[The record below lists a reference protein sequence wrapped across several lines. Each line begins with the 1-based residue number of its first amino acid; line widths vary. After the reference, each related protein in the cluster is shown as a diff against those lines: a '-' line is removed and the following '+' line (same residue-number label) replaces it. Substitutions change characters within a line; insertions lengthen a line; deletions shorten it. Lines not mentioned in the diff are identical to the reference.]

1 MEEKTLADNAGNG
14 FPDISGVK
22 NTEGLAAEAL
32 RAHEAP
38 AGKVSETDNASSVS
52 VTEPRGGVRHSEG
65 LPEDNSSASDEA
77 DEETLDA
84 EFEALIKGKYRQAY
98 KRRMESTVRRRLKNG
113 RARSIAVS
121 TPSEGERPSVSC
133 EKTESIPETE
143 VAAPIGNTA
152 DASALIEAQRTKNRS
167 RPTENG
173 VGGSVG
179 VVTRINVSALSG
191 SDILGIIHR
200 AGTGEKITFS

>member
-1 MEEKTLADNAGNG
+1 MEEKIADNAVNG

-32 RAHEAP
+32 KSHEAP
-38 AGKVSETDNASSVS
+38 AGKVTETDNASSVS

-65 LPEDNSSASDEA
+65 LPEENSSASDEA

-84 EFEALIKGKYRQAY
+84 EFEALIKGRYRQAY

-143 VAAPIGNTA
+143 VAAPSGNTT
-152 DASALIEAQRTKNRS
+152 DASALIEALRTKNRR

>member
-22 NTEGLAAEAL
+22 NTEGLDAEAL
-32 RAHEAP
+32 KAHEAP
-38 AGKVSETDNASSVS
+38 AGMVSETDDASSVS

-65 LPEDNSSASDEA
+65 LPEESDSASDEA
-77 DEETLDA
+77 DEKTLDA
-84 EFEALIKGKYRQAY
+84 EFEALIKGRYRQAY

-113 RARSIAVS
+113 RARSVAVS
-121 TPSEGERPSVSC
+121 TPSGDESPFVSC
-133 EKTESIPETE
+133 EKTESVSEKE
-143 VAAPIGNTA
+143 VAAPLGNAT
-152 DASALIEAQRTKNRS
+152 DACAIIEALKTKNRS

-191 SDILGIIHR
+191 NDILGIIHR

>member
-1 MEEKTLADNAGNG
+1 MEEKKLADNVGNG

-22 NTEGLAAEAL
+22 NTEELAAEAL
-32 RAHEAP
+32 RSNEVPTDEA
-38 AGKVSETDNASSVS
+38 SETGMARSVS
-52 VTEPRGGVRHSEG
+52 DSDPRDVVRERED
-65 LPEDNSSASDEA
+65 LPDSPEA
-77 DEETLDA
+77 DENTLDA

-98 KRRMESTVRRRLKNG
+98 KKRMENTVRRRLRNG
-113 RARSIAVS
+113 KARSVS
-121 TPSEGERPSVSC
+121 AAKLETDEVTSASC
-133 EKTESIPETE
+133 EKAEESNATE
-143 VAAPIGNTA
+143 VAAPSEA
-152 DASALIEAQRTKNRS
+152 FVYSHKLIEVQKNKNRS

-200 AGTGEKITFS
+200 AGTGEKITF

>member
-22 NTEGLAAEAL
+22 NTEGLDAEAL
-32 RAHEAP
+32 KAHEAP

-65 LPEDNSSASDEA
+65 LPEDNSASDEA
-77 DEETLDA
+77 DEKTLDA
-84 EFEALIKGKYRQAY
+84 EFEALIKGRYRQAY

-113 RARSIAVS
+113 RARSVAVS
-121 TPSEGERPSVSC
+121 TPSEDVRPSVSC

-143 VAAPIGNTA
+143 VAAPSGNTL
-152 DASALIEAQRTKNRS
+152 DACALIEALKTKNRS

>member
-1 MEEKTLADNAGNG
+1 MEEKILADNAENG

-22 NTEGLAAEAL
+22 NNEGLDAEAL
-32 RAHEAP
+32 KSNVVP
-38 AGKVSETDNASSVS
+38 AGKALETDTASSVS
-52 VTEPRGGVRHSEG
+52 ETEPRDGVRHSEG
-65 LPEDNSSASDEA
+65 LPEDNSASDEA
-77 DEETLDA
+77 DDKALDA
-84 EFEALIKGKYRQAY
+84 EFEALIKGRYRQAY

-113 RARSIAVS
+113 RARSVAVS
-121 TPSEGERPSVSC
+121 TPSNGESPPVSC
-133 EKTESIPETE
+133 ERTEDIPETE
-143 VAAPIGNTA
+143 IAAPSGNTE
-152 DASALIEAQRTKNRS
+152 DTSALIEAQITKNRS

>member
-1 MEEKTLADNAGNG
+1 MEEKRLADNAGNG

-32 RAHEAP
+32 KAHEAP
-38 AGKVSETDNASSVS
+38 DGKALETDMASSVS
-52 VTEPRGGVRHSEG
+52 ESEPRGGVREG
-65 LPEDNSSASDEA
+65 EDLPASPEVDEN
-77 DEETLDA
+77 TLDA
-84 EFEALIKGKYRQAY
+84 EFEALIKGRYRQAY

-113 RARSIAVS
+113 RARSVAVS

-133 EKTESIPETE
+133 EKTESVPETE
-143 VAAPIGNTA
+143 VAAPNGNSV
-152 DASALIEAQRTKNRS
+152 DAAALVEAQRTKNRS